1 MADKALY
8 TFERS
13 DALMERARKVVPSGI
28 YGHQS
33 PALLTP
39 GAYPSFLARGEGCR
53 IWDVDGNEYKILK
66 GIYSYKN
73 IKSMLIELNDDP
85 LKQSTIK
92 WLKSIGLSPDNR
104 FNKLKH
110 HSRVRRAKENMGAF
124 TPT

>member
-13 DALMERARKVVPSGI
+13 DALMDRARRVVPSGI

-53 IWDVDGNEYKILK
+53 IWDVDGNEYIDFMC
-66 GIYSYKN
+66 SYGP
-73 IKSMLIELNDDP
+73 IVLGHRHP
-85 LKQSTIK
+85 
-92 WLKSIGLSPDNR
+92 
-104 FNKLKH
+104 
-110 HSRVRRAKENMGAF
+110 RVEEAVRETNGAGRL
-124 TPT
+124 PEPPR